1 MLVAIVCLGLLMV
14 LVSSTGGRTALDGI
28 HQALRD
34 RFVWSA
40 LLLALLFVVATLSPS
55 FPEFM
60 IIVMSGFVF
69 GVVFGSIFAITCV
82 SMAATANFSIARR
95 SQRRIIEYIFD
106 EHSVRELRWTAS
118 RISPAMVFF
127 TWFLPS
133 INFDLISYAAG
144 MSRMKFR
151 TFITLTVFG
160 TLLSSIALAFL
171 GDRLRSGEA
180 STVVVLLFV
189 YTIIGIGLYAKE
201 VPPWFSGFDSDDPT
215 GR

>member
-1 MLVAIVCLGLLMV
+1 
-14 LVSSTGGRTALDGI
+14 
-28 HQALRD
+28 
-34 RFVWSA
+34 
-40 LLLALLFVVATLSPS
+40 
-55 FPEFM
+55 
-60 IIVMSGFVF
+60 
-69 GVVFGSIFAITCV
+69 
-82 SMAATANFSIARR
+82 
-95 SQRRIIEYIFD
+95 
-106 EHSVRELRWTAS
+106 
-118 RISPAMVFF
+118 
-127 TWFLPS
+127 LPS